1 MMRLTWILSI
11 LMMLFSSGS
20 ALAQIAPDTT
30 LGSER
35 SQFVPSNGA
44 TPDRIQGGAIR
55 GTNLFHSFSEFNINT
70 GQRLYFATPSFVQN
84 IFTRVTGGNAST
96 LSGVLGVEGA
106 ANLFLL
112 NPNGVLF
119 TQGAGLD
126 LRGSLTVS
134 TANAIRFGDRGQFSA
149 TNPQAPALLN
159 VAPSALLYTQVGQG
173 AITVRTR
180 PFAGLELDQGQSLLL
195 VGGNVLFENGGVF
208 APGGR
213 LEVGGLSGVGE
224 IGLSSDLQL
233 SYPQNV
239 RRADIT
245 LQARSRIDGGNGG
258 QIFLTGRNV
267 LLDARDSG
275 SDWAQI
281 FVSSQ
286 TQPGSITL
294 NAQDRIDIIG
304 DRVIDT
310 VTQGSVD
317 AGKLSLNARSLS
329 VREGGSF
336 RALTLGSGRGADIT
350 INAIDSVEVFGTI
363 AEGQAGFGSSTKGA
377 GRTGDLTINTN
388 QLSIRRGGVIANS
401 ALESTG
407 DAGNLTVNADTV
419 EVVGTELNTRPY
431 FSILRTETFS
441 QGNAGNL
448 TINARRFSLHDGGLV
463 SSRVFNGATG
473 RGGAL
478 TVNASE
484 SVEVV
489 GVSQNLPFINPS
501 LLTAQT
507 DSIGDAGTLRIST
520 NRLSIRDGAE
530 VSAQAIAKDAN
541 PVGAAGDLFVNAN
554 SVLLSNRSSLNV
566 SSPTGSAGR
575 LDITAQQILVDQ
587 SRLSAVTGLN
597 QGTGAEISLRGL
609 DTLVLR
615 RGSQINASANNFAQ
629 GGNIRI
635 EATAIVAVPKEN
647 SDIRANAFQGR
658 GGNITINTQG
668 LFGIEPATAP
678 IGRSD
683 ITASSEL
690 GVQGEI
696 SITQP
701 DVQPAQ
707 GLLELPVDLIDASGQ
722 IAQVC
727 RRGLIGRSISR
738 FVVSGR
744 GSAPPNPIDSLSG
757 TIPTPLANLVGS
769 SANRSTAKTIPQSVS
784 KIIEAQGWVKN
795 SDGKIVLIAQSSET
809 ALPSIATCPL

>member
-1 MMRLTWILSI
+1 MMRLTWILST

-35 SQFVPSNGA
+35 SQFVPSNGT

-55 GTNLFHSFSEFNINT
+55 GTNLFHSFSEFNINP
-70 GQRLYFATPSFVQN
+70 GQRLYFANPSFVQN
-84 IFTRVTGGNAST
+84 IFTRVTGGNTST

-106 ANLFLL
+106 ANLFLF

-213 LEVGGLSGVGE
+213 LEVGGLSGIGE
-224 IGLSSDLQL
+224 IGLSSDFQL

-239 RRADIT
+239 RQADIT

-258 QIFLTGRNV
+258 QILLTGRNL

-275 SDWAQI
+275 PDWAQI

-388 QLSIRRGGVIANS
+388 RLSIRRGGVIANS

-448 TINARRFSLHDGGLV
+448 TINARRFSLRDGGLV

-520 NRLSIRDGAE
+520 NRLSIRDSAE

-615 RGSQINASANNFAQ
+615 RGSQINASANNLAQ
-629 GGNIRI
+629 GGNISI
-635 EATAIVAVPKEN
+635 DATAIVAVPKEN

-658 GGNITINTQG
+658 GGNVTINTQG
-668 LFGIEPATAP
+668 LFGIEPAAAP
-678 IGRSD
+678 IGQSD

-727 RRGLIGRSISR
+727 RRGLIGRSVSR

-757 TIPTPLANLVGS
+757 TISTPLANLVDPS
-769 SANRSTAKTIPQSVS
+769 VNRSIAKTVPQPVPE
-784 KIIEAQGWVKN
+784 IIEAQGWVKN

-809 ALPSIATCPL
+809 ALPSIATCPH